1 MLWSMSE
8 LVFNVTQES
17 DGGYVAV
24 AVGES
29 IATQGDT
36 WDELCFMVLDAVKLS
51 FFDRQPPD
59 RIRLFLHV
67 EQVLAVA

>member
-1 MLWSMSE
+1 MTE

-24 AVGES
+24 AVGKS

-36 WDELCFMVLDAVKLS
+36 WDELCYMVLDATKGYFHDSVA
-51 FFDRQPPD
+51 PE
-59 RIRLFLHV
+59 RIRLYMHV

>member
-1 MLWSMSE
+1 MSE
-8 LVFNVTQES
+8 LVFNVTQEP

-24 AVGES
+24 AIGES
-29 IATQGDT
+29 IATQGDN
-36 WDELCFMVLDAVKLS
+36 WDELCFMVVDAVRGS

-59 RIRLFLHV
+59 RIRLFMHI

>member
-1 MLWSMSE
+1 MSE
-8 LVFNVTQES
+8 LVFNVAQES

-36 WDELCFMVLDAVKLS
+36 WDELCFMVMDATRGYFHDSK
-51 FFDRQPPD
+51 PPD
-59 RIRLFLHV
+59 RVRLFLHV

>member
-1 MLWSMSE
+1 MSE
-8 LVFNVTQES
+8 LVFNVAQES

-36 WDELCFMVLDAVKLS
+36 WDELCYMVLDAVKGY
-51 FFDRQPPD
+51 FGDKEPPA

>member
-1 MLWSMSE
+1 MRE

-36 WDELCFMVLDAVKLS
+36 WDELCFMVLDAVNGYFHAES
-51 FFDRQPPD
+51 RT
-59 RIRLFLHV
+59 
-67 EQVLAVA
+67 